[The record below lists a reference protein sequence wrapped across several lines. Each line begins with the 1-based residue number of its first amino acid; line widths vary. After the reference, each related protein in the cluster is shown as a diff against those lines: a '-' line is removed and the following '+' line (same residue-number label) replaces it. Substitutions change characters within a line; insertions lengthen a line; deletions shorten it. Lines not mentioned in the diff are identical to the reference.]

1 MALITKAIKGT
12 KDVLPKDVHKNQY
25 IEATALDIASKF
37 GYKEIRTPVFE
48 HTELFQRGVGDTTD
62 VVQKEMYTFDDKGGR
77 SITLRPEGTAGAVRS
92 YLENGLCN
100 EALPQKV
107 CYLISCYRYEKPQA
121 GRLREF
127 HQFGVECFGSASPLA
142 DAEIIALAKSLFD
155 TLGVKDLSLEINSIG
170 CPTCRAEYHKALK
183 EYFSS
188 RKDEL
193 CDTCK
198 SRLDRNPMRILDCK
212 SPICHEIAEG
222 APVVIDYLCDECKE
236 HFENVQK
243 YLKAQNIEY
252 TINPQIVR
260 GLDYY
265 TKTVFEFV
273 SNSIGAQGTVCGG
286 GRYDGLV
293 EELGGQ
299 HTPSL
304 GFAMGIERLMLL
316 MEAQGCEFP
325 EAEKPDLFI
334 VALGEK
340 ATLKAVEI
348 AKDMR
353 EEGFSA
359 LLDLNQR
366 SVRAQM
372 KYADKLGAKFN
383 VVIGDN
389 EVEAKTAKLKNMQTG
404 EETEINLDTFVS
416 GFYSISLNEQL
427 ADLEINGE
435 EFDFN
440 SLFNIKKENEPS
452 EINIDENTVNSLI

>member
-77 SITLRPEGTAGAVRS
+77 SISLRPEGTAGAVRS
-92 YLENGLCN
+92 FLENGLCN

-107 CYLISCYRYEKPQA
+107 CYLTSCYRYEKPQA

-127 HQFGVECFGSASPLA
+127 HQFGVECFGTASPLA
-142 DAEIIALAKSLFD
+142 DAEIIALAKSIFD
-155 TLGVKDLSLEINSIG
+155 TLGVRDLSLEINSIG
-170 CPTCRAEYHKALK
+170 CPKCRAEYHKALK
-183 EYFSS
+183 EYFAS

-198 SRLDRNPMRILDCK
+198 GRLDRNPMRILDCK
-212 SPICHEIAEG
+212 SPICHEIAHG

-236 HFENVQK
+236 HFEKVQK
-243 YLKAQNIEY
+243 YLDAQNIEY
-252 TINPQIVR
+252 KINPQIVR

-299 HTPSL
+299 HTASL
-304 GFAMGIERLMLL
+304 GFAMGLERLMLL
-316 MEAQGCEFP
+316 MEAQACEFP
-325 EAEKPDLFI
+325 QAEKPDLFI

-340 ATLKAVEI
+340 ATLKALEI

-389 EVEAKTAKLKNMQTG
+389 EVENKIAKLKNMQTG

-416 GFYSISLNEQL
+416 GFYNISLNDQL

-435 EFDFN
+435 EFDFG
-440 SLFNIKKENEPS
+440 SLFGLKNS
-452 EINIDENTVNSLI
+452 EEE

>member
-193 CDTCK
+193 CNTCK

-325 EAEKPDLFI
+325 EAEKPDLFV

-440 SLFNIKKENEPS
+440 SLFCFGNKS
-452 EINIDENTVNSLI
+452 DEE

>member
-25 IEATALDIASKF
+25 IEATALDVASKF
-37 GYKEIRTPVFE
+37 GYKEMRTPVFE

-92 YLENGLCN
+92 FLENGLCN

-127 HQFGVECFGSASPLA
+127 HQFGVECFGTASPLA
-142 DAEIIALAKSLFD
+142 DAEIIALAKSIFD
-155 TLGVKDLSLEINSIG
+155 ALGVRDLSLEINSIG
-170 CPTCRAEYHKALK
+170 CPKCRAEYHKALK
-183 EYFSS
+183 EYFAS

-198 SRLDRNPMRILDCK
+198 GRLDRNPMRILDCK
-212 SPICHEIAEG
+212 SPICHEIAQG

-236 HFENVQK
+236 HFEKVQK
-243 YLKAQNIEY
+243 YLDAQNIEY
-252 TINPQIVR
+252 KINPQIVR

-299 HTPSL
+299 HTASL
-304 GFAMGIERLMLL
+304 GFAMGLERLMLL

-325 EAEKPDLFI
+325 QAEKPDLFI

-389 EVEAKTAKLKNMQTG
+389 EVENKIAKLKNMQTG

-416 GFYSISLNEQL
+416 GFYNISLNDQL

-435 EFDFN
+435 EFDFG
-440 SLFNIKKENEPS
+440 SLFGLKNS
-452 EINIDENTVNSLI
+452 EEE

>member
-77 SITLRPEGTAGAVRS
+77 SITLRPEVTAGAVRS

-107 CYLISCYRYEKPQA
+107 CYLTSCYRYEKPQA

-260 GLDYY
+260 GLDDY

-404 EETEINLDTFVS
+404 EETEINLDTFVN

-440 SLFNIKKENEPS
+440 SLFCFGNKS
-452 EINIDENTVNSLI
+452 DEE

>member
-92 YLENGLCN
+92 FLENGLCN

-127 HQFGVECFGSASPLA
+127 HQFGVECFGTASPLA
-142 DAEIIALAKSLFD
+142 DAEIIALAKSIFD
-155 TLGVKDLSLEINSIG
+155 TLGVRDLSLEINSIG
-170 CPTCRAEYHKALK
+170 CPKCRAEYHKALK
-183 EYFSS
+183 EYFAS

-198 SRLDRNPMRILDCK
+198 GRLDRNPMRILDCK
-212 SPICHEIAEG
+212 SPICHEIAQG

-236 HFENVQK
+236 HFEKVQK
-243 YLKAQNIEY
+243 YLDAQNIEY
-252 TINPQIVR
+252 KINPQIVR

-299 HTPSL
+299 HTASL
-304 GFAMGIERLMLL
+304 GFAMGLERLMLL

-325 EAEKPDLFI
+325 QAEKPDLFI

-340 ATLKAVEI
+340 ATLKALEI

-366 SVRAQM
+366 SIRAQM

-389 EVEAKTAKLKNMQTG
+389 EVENKIAKLKNMQTG

-416 GFYSISLNEQL
+416 GFYNISLNDQL

-435 EFDFN
+435 EFDFG
-440 SLFNIKKENEPS
+440 SLFGLKNS
-452 EINIDENTVNSLI
+452 DEE

>member
-25 IEATALDIASKF
+25 IEATALDVASKF

-92 YLENGLCN
+92 FLENGLCN

-127 HQFGVECFGSASPLA
+127 HQFGVECFGTASPLA
-142 DAEIIALAKSLFD
+142 DAEIIALAKSIFD
-155 TLGVKDLSLEINSIG
+155 TLGVRDLSLEINSIG
-170 CPTCRAEYHKALK
+170 CPKCRAEYHKALK
-183 EYFSS
+183 EYFAS

-198 SRLDRNPMRILDCK
+198 GRLDRNPMRILDCK
-212 SPICHEIAEG
+212 SPICHEIAQG

-236 HFENVQK
+236 HFEKVQK
-243 YLKAQNIEY
+243 YLDAQNIEY
-252 TINPQIVR
+252 KINPQIVR

-299 HTPSL
+299 HTASL
-304 GFAMGIERLMLL
+304 SFAMGLERLMLL

-325 EAEKPDLFI
+325 QAEKPDLFI

-389 EVEAKTAKLKNMQTG
+389 EVENKIAKLKNMQTG

-416 GFYSISLNEQL
+416 GFYNISLNDQL

-435 EFDFN
+435 EFDFG
-440 SLFNIKKENEPS
+440 SLFGLKNS
-452 EINIDENTVNSLI
+452 EEE